1 MGEEEGGVMFDGG
14 PSMLT
19 NARSRSATATRRL
32 GAPTA
37 TPQCLGGA
45 RPLSDGGNRAIRT
58 SAVPVA
64 RNRCLV
70 CVCVLSETCI
80 LIYVLAQAAT
90 GGNAIQARGV
100 GGGERRVVFGR
111 SASRRRREVR
121 RDPDYAGASVVYSAV
136 WQCASIYSAGG
147 HGWQC
152 PPGSGSRDP
161 ALECQRG
168 REESG
173 IHMRGGR
180 TPMVLLLGR

>member
-1 MGEEEGGVMFDGG
+1 MSQARLARPPRTSGQGTSEPGVASWSLKAFRRLDAWPRGGGG
-14 PSMLT
+14 GGGGRRNVRRRPKHA
-19 NARSRSATATRRL
+19 NERSATATRRL

-100 GGGERRVVFGR
+100 ATPRYNASGGERRVVFGR

-136 WQCASIYSAGG
+136 
-147 HGWQC
+147 
-152 PPGSGSRDP
+152 
-161 ALECQRG
+161 
-168 REESG
+168 
-173 IHMRGGR
+173 
-180 TPMVLLLGR
+180 